1 MRIPETPPDSTSEE
15 IAKHYARVRRQLG
28 HGVHVPERG
37 FFRLRGAADDPHAP
51 ISGDVVLTRV
61 NRQRYKIPIY
71 NLTTAQPLPDVK
83 GEGAS
88 DT

>member
-1 MRIPETPPDSTSEE
+1 VRIPAPPPNSTADE
-15 IAKHYARVRRQLG
+15 IANHYAR
-28 HGVHVPERG
+28 
-37 FFRLRGAADDPHAP
+37 FRLQGAADDPHAP